1 MSRRS
6 RRTVRERFGELRLPA
21 PERAAARSER
31 RVEAAL
37 RRERDNVHTPERR
50 AAAIEAER
58 RRLPWYGGV
67 DW

>member
-6 RRTVRERFGELRLPA
+6 GRSVRERFQELRLPA
-21 PERAAARSER
+21 PERAAARAER
-31 RVEAAL
+31 SVEAEL

-50 AAAIEAER
+50 AAALEAER
-58 RRLPWYGGV
+58 RKFPWNGGV

>member
-6 RRTVRERFGELRLPA
+6 RRSVRERIQERRLPA
-21 PERAAARSER
+21 PERAAARAER
-31 RVEAAL
+31 QVEAAL
-37 RRERDNVHTPERR
+37 RRERDNLHTPERR

-58 RRLPWYGGV
+58 RRFPWYGGV